1 MPVYE
6 YQCLE
11 HEHRFDLYQPVGA
24 EAPACPVCGSATRKV
39 YSSVG
44 LIFKGAGF
52 HVNDYRR
59 PATGGDKADGKP
71 DGTPAQDAKPTAG
84 TPDGASSGS
93 AAKSGSDGGEAKP
106 SKKASD
112 A

>member
-6 YQCLE
+6 YQCVKNG
-11 HEHRFDLYQPVGA
+11 HRFDLYQTVGA

-44 LIFKGAGF
+44 LIFKGSGF

-59 PATGGDKADGKP
+59 PGTGGDKADGKP
-71 DGTPAQDAKPTAG
+71 DGKPAQDAKPTAG
-84 TPDGASSGS
+84 TADGGSSGS
-93 AAKSGSDGGEAKP
+93 AAKSGSDGGEGKP

-112 A
+112 E